1 MDLKMLSSQ
10 GFSYT
15 MPFFYGCLFFFLLQH
30 VLLQTDFYVELA
42 NVNYVAD
49 FDNCQASLWK
59 KKINI
64 KIRQNIM
71 LNLNYIHL

>member
-1 MDLKMLSSQ
+1 MVV
-10 GFSYT
+10 
-15 MPFFYGCLFFFLLQH
+15 FFLLQH

-59 KKINI
+59 NK
-64 KIRQNIM
+64 
-71 LNLNYIHL
+71 